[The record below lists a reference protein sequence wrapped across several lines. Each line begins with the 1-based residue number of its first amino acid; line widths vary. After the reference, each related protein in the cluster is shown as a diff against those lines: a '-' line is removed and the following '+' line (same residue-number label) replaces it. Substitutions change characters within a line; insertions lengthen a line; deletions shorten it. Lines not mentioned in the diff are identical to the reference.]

1 MAIDFS
7 AMIPPPF
14 ALYHADWPATRDA
27 TTFTEWLAL
36 GIGTACALPLI
47 GAILDWAS
55 VGRSG
60 WLLALSLLLPGV
72 VGIIREALSWL
83 LKKLLPVP

>member
-1 MAIDFS
+1 VPLDDDDFQRLLS
-7 AMIPPPF
+7 EASIF
-14 ALYHADWPATRDA
+14 RRRR
-27 TTFTEWLAL
+27 EWLAL
-36 GIGTACALPLI
+36 GIGTACALPLS

-60 WLLALSLLLPGV
+60 WLLALSLPLPGV
-72 VGIIREALSWL
+72 VGSIREALSWL